1 MVTPDSEG
9 LTLSD
14 VEFESSVC
22 DLLTSWTPAPIDM
35 AELAKEASV
44 AVKSKE
50 AFSTRLRRT
59 ISDLKWQ
66 IQRLEDQLDDA
77 KLAAALLHAENR
89 WERLARRQRNEVRK
103 AMLLRQNLLDAVHEN
118 KAFIEKLTL
127 SMHKKP
133 RIHNSLTVNWCAPK
147 LVSKESSRHVAIHAI
162 AGYQLSLKDTNY
174 ITAGLVDQ
182 GNNFVRIRPQVNNGI
197 IMEQIANTVV
207 IPAPC
212 SVVSEALWKA
222 YSGEKSPKWS
232 SSTHVAIEQLDE
244 STVYERFQETREGV
258 TTYANTIQKYFRSD
272 TEHSI
277 VIRSV
282 LEDELVPDMAGGAV
296 ENESIWLTIEPI
308 GSTSCRMTFLMH
320 FEFDTK
326 ACPRGPSKAV
336 LYQITSALM
345 NTHVEEVGSELGI
358 LSSDQQI
365 PKFLG
370 IIPGFDSLID
380 RCDLMKAASRHAV
393 GSAIQDYLQGRI

>member
-182 GNNFVRIRPQVNNGI
+182 GNNFVRIRPQHLAASSVKLSGKL
-197 IMEQIANTVV
+197 TVV
-207 IPAPC
+207 KRVP
-212 SVVSEALWKA
+212 
-222 YSGEKSPKWS
+222 SGPLPPTWS

>member
-232 SSTHVAIEQLDE
+232 SSTHV
-244 STVYERFQETREGV
+244 
-258 TTYANTIQKYFRSD
+258 
-272 TEHSI
+272 
-277 VIRSV
+277 V
-282 LEDELVPDMAGGAV
+282 L
-296 ENESIWLTIEPI
+296 
-308 GSTSCRMTFLMH
+308 FH
-320 FEFDTK
+320 
-326 ACPRGPSKAV
+326 PRGKIFKEEFVS
-336 LYQITSALM
+336 ITLAG
-345 NTHVEEVGSELGI
+345 N
-358 LSSDQQI
+358 
-365 PKFLG
+365 
-370 IIPGFDSLID
+370 
-380 RCDLMKAASRHAV
+380 
-393 GSAIQDYLQGRI
+393 